1 MKNELKQELTRRLC
15 ACNNGGLVLVMYDI
29 YFGFS
34 EDVKN
39 ALMSEDR
46 EALRKGVSDVQAA
59 LDELMGALDFKYPLA
74 GQLYPLYSYCKRLF
88 STVLYSLDVSV
99 VDEADGIM
107 KKLRSSFETVAAGD
121 KSAPL
126 MDNAQKVY
134 AGMTYGKGRLTE
146 SFINDNNRG
155 FLA

>member
-15 ACNNGGLVLVMYDI
+15 ECNNGGLVLVMYDI

-34 EDVKN
+34 EDVKA
-39 ALMSEDR
+39 ALASNDR
-46 EALRKGVSDVQAA
+46 AALKKAVADVQAA
-59 LDELMGALDFKYPLA
+59 LDELIGALDFKYPLA

-99 VDEADGIM
+99 VNEADSIM
-107 KKLRSSFETVAAGD
+107 KKLRISFETAAAGD

>member
-34 EDVKN
+34 DDVKN
-39 ALMSEDR
+39 AFVSEDR

-99 VDEADGIM
+99 VDEADVIM
-107 KKLRSSFETVAAGD
+107 KSSETALKQQLPMTNRLRLWTMRRRSMRA
-121 KSAPL
+121 
-126 MDNAQKVY
+126 
-134 AGMTYGKGRLTE
+134 
-146 SFINDNNRG
+146 
-155 FLA
+155 

>member
-34 EDVKN
+34 DDVKN

-46 EALRKGVSDVQAA
+46 EALRKGVSDV
-59 LDELMGALDFKYPLA
+59 
-74 GQLYPLYSYCKRLF
+74 QLYPLYSYCKRLF

-99 VDEADGIM
+99 VDEADVIM
-107 KKLRSSFETVAAGD
+107 KKLRNSFETAAADD

-146 SFINDNNRG
+146 SFINDDNRG

>member
-1 MKNELKQELTRRLC
+1 
-15 ACNNGGLVLVMYDI
+15 
-29 YFGFS
+29 
-34 EDVKN
+34 
-39 ALMSEDR
+39 MSEDR

-99 VDEADGIM
+99 VDEADVIM
-107 KKLRSSFETVAAGD
+107 KKLRNSFETAAAGD

-146 SFINDNNRG
+146 SFINDDNRG

>member
-1 MKNELKQELTRRLC
+1 M
-15 ACNNGGLVLVMYDI
+15 LVMYDI

-34 EDVKN
+34 DDVKN

-88 STVLYSLDVSV
+88 PQCFTHLMCRWWMRPMSL
-99 VDEADGIM
+99 
-107 KKLRSSFETVAAGD
+107 
-121 KSAPL
+121 
-126 MDNAQKVY
+126 
-134 AGMTYGKGRLTE
+134 
-146 SFINDNNRG
+146 
-155 FLA
+155 

>member
-34 EDVKN
+34 DDVKN
-39 ALMSEDR
+39 AFVSEDR
-46 EALRKGVSDVQAA
+46 EALRKGVSDVQA
-59 LDELMGALDFKYPLA
+59 ALDFKYPLA

-99 VDEADGIM
+99 VDEADVIM
-107 KKLRSSFETVAAGD
+107 KKLRNSFETAAADD

-134 AGMTYGKGRLTE
+134 AGMTYGRGRLTE
-146 SFINDNNRG
+146 SFINDDNRG

>member
-34 EDVKN
+34 DDVKN

-59 LDELMGALDFKYPLA
+59 LDELMGALDFKYPLQDSFIHCTHNA
-74 GQLYPLYSYCKRLF
+74 RGLF
-88 STVLYSLDVSV
+88 FSSLSV
-99 VDEADGIM
+99 IM
-107 KKLRSSFETVAAGD
+107 KKLRNSFETAAADD

-134 AGMTYGKGRLTE
+134 AGMTYGRGRLTE
-146 SFINDNNRG
+146 SFINDDNRG

>member
-34 EDVKN
+34 DDVKN
-39 ALMSEDR
+39 ALVSEDR

-88 STVLYSLDVSV
+88 STAA
-99 VDEADGIM
+99 AD
-107 KKLRSSFETVAAGD
+107 D

-134 AGMTYGKGRLTE
+134 AGMTYGRGRLTE
-146 SFINDNNRG
+146 SFINDDNRG

>member
-34 EDVKN
+34 DDVKN
-39 ALMSEDR
+39 ALVSEDR

-74 GQLYPLYSYCKRLF
+74 GQLYPLYSETALKQQLPMTNRLRLW
-88 STVLYSLDVSV
+88 T
-99 VDEADGIM
+99 M
-107 KKLRSSFETVAAGD
+107 RRRSMRA
-121 KSAPL
+121 
-126 MDNAQKVY
+126 
-134 AGMTYGKGRLTE
+134 
-146 SFINDNNRG
+146 
-155 FLA
+155 

>member
-15 ACNNGGLVLVMYDI
+15 ECNNGGLVLVIYDI

-34 EDVKN
+34 EDVKA
-39 ALMSEDR
+39 ALASNDR
-46 EALRKGVSDVQAA
+46 AALKKAVADVQAA
-59 LDELMGALDFKYPLA
+59 LDELIGALDFKYPLA

-99 VDEADGIM
+99 VDEADSIM
-107 KKLRSSFETVAAGD
+107 KKLRISFETAAAGD